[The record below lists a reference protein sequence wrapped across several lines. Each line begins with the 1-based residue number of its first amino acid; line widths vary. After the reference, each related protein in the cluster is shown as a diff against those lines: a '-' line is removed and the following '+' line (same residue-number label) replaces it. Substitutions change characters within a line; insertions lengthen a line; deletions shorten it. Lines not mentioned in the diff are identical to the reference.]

1 MPNALFELSVN
12 SHDQA
17 GNYFMSRL
25 MYDVVESGG
34 TDHYL
39 AAKQLIDA
47 WQPMNEN
54 AWLKCQGSDVIL
66 DYYKAK
72 RVSTGGGPS
81 ALKIVMNTG
90 LAIGACTSA
99 GVCADIIIHNSNAS
113 NRPGHIYLGG
123 VYNNALQGSGWQ
135 PGFVTDVNA
144 LMTKLFTPLSVAG
157 GAANL
162 AVLYKKIK
170 SWTQATHLLLSP
182 KATLLNKRT
191 LPLV

>member
-123 VYNNALQGSGWQ
+123 
-135 PGFVTDVNA
+135 
-144 LMTKLFTPLSVAG
+144 
-157 GAANL
+157 
-162 AVLYKKIK
+162 
-170 SWTQATHLLLSP
+170 
-182 KATLLNKRT
+182 
-191 LPLV
+191 